1 MRTACIHIPAFA
13 VAVERRASPP
23 LAGQPLVVLDRS
35 TVFNAAPG
43 LLEVRPGLPARK
55 AKALAPHAVFLEADH
70 ARYRTA
76 SDAMLDALERVAPQ
90 VEPLG
95 LGAAYADV
103 AGLDGHYADEFALA
117 GALTEAVRAATGL
130 LPAAGIA
137 DSKFA
142 AWVAAS
148 SVDPGEAG
156 VVSPGREREFLRDK
170 SIELLLLRSAQ
181 DGLFGPELVERLD
194 LLALRTLGEIAALPR
209 PALEAQFGRT
219 LGGRLWELA
228 SGIDREPLRPR
239 KPEELISERV
249 SFDAPVVAT
258 EALVAASKQIVGRLA
273 RRLDGRSARRMHL
286 QLLADE
292 RIVWERLETFR
303 EPAGDER
310 RMLLLLKARLSLL
323 ELPQAVDAVAVTLRG
338 IGREVAKQTK
348 LFTDTQQNRNQIG
361 EAIRQLRAR
370 YGRDVVGRV
379 MEVDPWSRHPEERA
393 VLVPYDA

>member
-1 MRTACIHIPAFA
+1 MRTACVHIPAFA
-13 VAVERRASPP
+13 VAVERRANPM
-23 LAGQPLVVLDRS
+23 LVGQPLVVLERS
-35 TVFNAAPG
+35 AVFDAAPE
-43 LLEVRPGLPARK
+43 LPEVRPGLGARK

-70 ARYRTA
+70 ARYRAA
-76 SDAMLDALERVAPQ
+76 SDALLDALERVAPL
-90 VEPLG
+90 VEPLA

-103 AGLDGHYADEFALA
+103 AGLQGHYADEFALA

-137 DSKFA
+137 GSKFA

-156 VVSPGREREFLRDK
+156 IVPPGREREFLRDK
-170 SIELLLLRSAQ
+170 GIELVLLRSDQ
-181 DGLFGPELVERLD
+181 DRLFPELIDRLD

-209 PALEAQFGRT
+209 PALEAQFGKT
-219 LGGRLWELA
+219 VGGRLWELA
-228 SGIDREPLRPR
+228 SGIDCEPLRPR
-239 KPEELISERV
+239 RPDELLAERV

-310 RMLLLLKARLSLL
+310 RMLLLLKTRLSLL
-323 ELPQAVDAVAVTLRG
+323 ELPQAVDTVAVTLSG
-338 IGREVAKQTK
+338 IGNELAKQAR
-348 LFTDTQQNRNQIG
+348 LFTDTQQNLNQIG
-361 EAIRQLRAR
+361 ESIRQLRAR
-370 YGRDVVGRV
+370 YGRPVIWRIA
-379 MEVDPWSRHPEERA
+379 EVDPWSRHPEERR